1 MEFSPI
7 ARPADDFQQGIT
19 VDELT
24 AVCRYAFG
32 TQTRVVSAREL
43 GSGLFN
49 STYLLCLGNSEQVIL
64 RVSPHPQADVFT
76 HEQNLL
82 RREQALE
89 PYLGAVGHLIPRTL
103 ATDFSRQRLDRDV
116 AFQTFLPG
124 ELWDAV
130 QDELS
135 EAEQS
140 ALWCQLAAIA
150 KQIHASQGTGFGFP
164 DGQPSFDRWSTA
176 VAHITHIMRQDLI
189 ARGLDR
195 PPTQIFIEHLAAGQA
210 LLDVVSEPRL
220 LHGDLWPKNVLID
233 RTQSPPRIV
242 GLLDAERGLW
252 GDPLAEWI
260 FYFLDIPPA
269 FWEVYGRPPDDPAT
283 QFRQLAY
290 RGMYIIQ
297 VLLEASRFGWETSG
311 LWDTLA
317 QVNQGMAAFS

>member
-130 QDELS
+130 QNELS

-189 ARGLDR
+189 ARGLD
-195 PPTQIFIEHLAAGQA
+195 
-210 LLDVVSEPRL
+210 
-220 LHGDLWPKNVLID
+220 ID